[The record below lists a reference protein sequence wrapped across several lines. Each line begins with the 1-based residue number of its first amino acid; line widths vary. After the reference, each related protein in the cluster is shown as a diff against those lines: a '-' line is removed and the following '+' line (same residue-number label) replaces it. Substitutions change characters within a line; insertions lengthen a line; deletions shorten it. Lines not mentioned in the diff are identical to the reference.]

1 MAHEWL
7 KGSLS
12 EKVKIDFRVENG
24 SQNVPSRSG
33 NLTRKMG
40 KDK

>member
-24 SQNVPSRSG
+24 SQVPR
-33 NLTRKMG
+33 LP
-40 KDK
+40 